1 MKWVKGV
8 SGNPGGRPKLEVS
21 IRDLAQQNS
30 MEALETLETLVQV
43 MRTGKPGERLV
54 AANAILDRAYG
65 KPSQSIEMSSDRTTL
80 VDLLVS
86 LNKSHP
92 VSDAATGSPSI
103 ADAADPG
110 DGNADLLPAL
120 DRHR

>member
-1 MKWVKGV
+1 MVFVKGV
-8 SGNPGGRPKLEVS
+8 SGNPGGRPKLKVNLRE
-21 IRDLAQQNS
+21 LAQENT
-30 MEALETLETLVQV
+30 MEALETLVQV

-86 LNKSHP
+86 MNKSP
-92 VSDAATGSPSI
+92 AVDGEPKADRADGGDSDA
-103 ADAADPG
+103 DLHRAADPV
-110 DGNADLLPAL
+110 
-120 DRHR
+120 H

>member
-1 MKWVKGV
+1 MKWAKGV

-30 MEALETLETLVQV
+30 MEALETLVQV
-43 MRTGKPGERLV
+43 MRSGKPGERLV

-65 KPSQSIEMSSDRTTL
+65 RPTQSVEMSGDCSTL

-86 LNKSHP
+86 LNQNHAS
-92 VSDAATGSPSI
+92 SDPATGSAQI
-103 ADAADPG
+103 TDAAACSDGDP
-110 DGNADLLPAL
+110 NLLPASE
-120 DRHR
+120 RQH

>member
-1 MKWVKGV
+1 MKWAKGM

-21 IRDLAQQNS
+21 IRELAQQNS
-30 MEALETLETLVQV
+30 MEALETLVQV

-65 KPSQSIEMSSDRTTL
+65 RPMQSVEMSGSRETL

-103 ADAADPG
+103 TDAADTG
-110 DGNADLLPAL
+110 DSEADL
-120 DRHR
+120 HRAADPVH

>member
-21 IRDLAQQNS
+21 IRELAQQHG
-30 MEALETLETLVQV
+30 MEALETLVHV
-43 MRTGKPGERLV
+43 MRTGRRSEQVV

-65 KPSQSIEMSSDRTTL
+65 KPSQSIEMSGDRTTL

-86 LNKSHP
+86 MNKSHP

-103 ADAADPG
+103 TDATDPG
-110 DGNADLLPAL
+110 DSDTDPFSVP
-120 DRHR
+120 DRHH

>member
-1 MKWVKGV
+1 MKWVKGM

-30 MEALETLETLVQV
+30 MEALETLVQV
-43 MRTGKPGERLV
+43 MRTGKPGERLI

-86 LNKSHP
+86 MNKSHP
-92 VSDAATGSPSI
+92 VDGEPE
-103 ADAADPG
+103 ADRADGGANAGDLHRAADPV
-110 DGNADLLPAL
+110 
-120 DRHR
+120 H

>member
-1 MKWVKGV
+1 MKWVKGM

-21 IRDLAQQNS
+21 IRELAQQNS
-30 MEALETLETLVQV
+30 MEALETLVQV

-65 KPSQSIEMSSDRTTL
+65 KPTQSVEMSGDRTTL

-92 VSDAATGSPSI
+92 VRDAATGSPSI
-103 ADAADPG
+103 TDATDADDSDTDPFSV
-110 DGNADLLPAL
+110 P
-120 DRHR
+120 DRHH

>member
-21 IRDLAQQNS
+21 IRELAQQHG
-30 MEALETLETLVQV
+30 MEALETLVQV
-43 MRTGKPGERLV
+43 MRTGKPGERLI

-65 KPSQSIEMSSDRTTL
+65 KPSQSIEMSGDRTTL

-110 DGNADLLPAL
+110 DGDADLLLAP
-120 DRHR
+120 DRHH

>member
-21 IRDLAQQNS
+21 IRDLAQENS
-30 MEALETLETLVQV
+30 MEALETLVQV

-65 KPSQSIEMSSDRTTL
+65 RPTQSVEMSGDRSTL
-80 VDLLVS
+80 VDLLVAM
-86 LNKSHP
+86 NKSHAVDGDKDDDP
-92 VSDAATGSPSI
+92 HR
-103 ADAADPG
+103 AADPV
-110 DGNADLLPAL
+110 
-120 DRHR
+120 H

>member
-1 MKWVKGV
+1 MVFVKGV
-8 SGNPGGRPKLEVS
+8 SGNPGGRPKLKVNLRE
-21 IRDLAQQNS
+21 LAQENT
-30 MEALETLETLVQV
+30 MEALETLVQV

-65 KPSQSIEMSSDRTTL
+65 RPSQSIEMSSDRTTL

-86 LNKSHP
+86 MNKSHP

-110 DGNADLLPAL
+110 DSDADLLPAP

>member
-1 MKWVKGV
+1 M

-30 MEALETLETLVQV
+30 MEALETLVQV
-43 MRTGKPGERLV
+43 MRTGKPGERLI

-65 KPSQSIEMSSDRTTL
+65 KPTQSVEMSSDRTTL

-86 LNKSHP
+86 MNKSHAVEGGP
-92 VSDAATGSPSI
+92 E
-103 ADAADPG
+103 ADSAEGGDLHRAADPV
-110 DGNADLLPAL
+110 
-120 DRHR
+120 H

>member
-1 MKWVKGV
+1 MKWVKGM

-30 MEALETLETLVQV
+30 MEALETLVQV
-43 MRTGKPGERLV
+43 MRTGKPGERLI

-65 KPSQSIEMSSDRTTL
+65 RPTQSVEMSGDRSTL

-92 VSDAATGSPSI
+92 MDGEPEADRTDDGDKDSDLHR
-103 ADAADPG
+103 AADPV
-110 DGNADLLPAL
+110 
-120 DRHR
+120 H

>member
-1 MKWVKGV
+1 MKWVKGM

-30 MEALETLETLVQV
+30 MEALETLVQV
-43 MRTGKPGERLV
+43 MRTGKPGERLI

-65 KPSQSIEMSSDRTTL
+65 RPTQSVEMSGDRSTL

-86 LNKSHP
+86 LNQSHP
-92 VSDAATGSPSI
+92 VEGGPEADRADGGDKDSDFHR
-103 ADAADPG
+103 AADPV
-110 DGNADLLPAL
+110 
-120 DRHR
+120 H

>member
-1 MKWVKGV
+1 MKWVKGM

-21 IRDLAQQNS
+21 IRDLAQRNS
-30 MEALETLETLVQV
+30 MEALETLVQV
-43 MRTGKPGERLV
+43 MRTGKPGERLI

-65 KPSQSIEMSSDRTTL
+65 RPSQSIEMSGDRTTL

-86 LNKSHP
+86 LNQSHP
-92 VSDAATGSPSI
+92 VGDAATGSPSI

-110 DGNADLLPAL
+110 DSDADLLPAL

>member
-21 IRDLAQQNS
+21 IRELAQQHG
-30 MEALETLETLVQV
+30 MEALETLVQV
-43 MRTGKPGERLV
+43 MRTGKPGERLI

-65 KPSQSIEMSSDRTTL
+65 KPSQSIEMSGDRTTL

-86 LNKSHP
+86 MNKSHP
-92 VSDAATGSPSI
+92 VGDAAIGSPSI
-103 ADAADPG
+103 ADVADPG
-110 DGNADLLPAL
+110 DSDADLLPAL

>member
-1 MKWVKGV
+1 MKLVKGV

-21 IRDLAQQNS
+21 IRELAQQHG
-30 MEALETLETLVQV
+30 MEALETLVHV
-43 MRTGKPGERLV
+43 MRTGRRSEQVV

-86 LNKSHP
+86 MNKSHAEGGP
-92 VSDAATGSPSI
+92 E
-103 ADAADPG
+103 ADSADLHRAADPV
-110 DGNADLLPAL
+110 
-120 DRHR
+120 H

>member
-8 SGNPGGRPKLEVS
+8 SGNPGGRPKLELS
-21 IRDLAQQNS
+21 IRELAQQHS
-30 MEALETLETLVQV
+30 VAALETLVHV
-43 MRTGKPGERLV
+43 MRTGRRGEQVV

-65 KPSQSIEMSSDRTTL
+65 KPTQSVEMSGDRTTL

>member
-1 MKWVKGV
+1 M
-8 SGNPGGRPKLEVS
+8 SGNPGGRPKLKVNLRE
-21 IRDLAQQNS
+21 LAQENT
-30 MEALETLETLVQV
+30 MEALETLVQV

-65 KPSQSIEMSSDRTTL
+65 RPTQSVEMSGDRSTL

-92 VSDAATGSPSI
+92 VDGEQE
-103 ADAADPG
+103 ADRADGDDKDVDLHRVADPV
-110 DGNADLLPAL
+110 
-120 DRHR
+120 H

>member
-1 MKWVKGV
+1 MKWVKGI

-21 IRDLAQQNS
+21 IRELAQENT
-30 MEALETLETLVQV
+30 MEALETLVQV

-65 KPSQSIEMSSDRTTL
+65 RPTQSVEMSGDRTTL

-92 VSDAATGSPSI
+92 VSDAATGLPAITDAAVGGDS
-103 ADAADPG
+103 AADPFSV
-110 DGNADLLPAL
+110 P
-120 DRHR
+120 DRHH

>member
-1 MKWVKGV
+1 MKWIKGM

-21 IRDLAQQNS
+21 IRELAQQNS
-30 MEALETLETLVQV
+30 MEALETLVQV
-43 MRTGKPGERLV
+43 MRSGKPGERLV

-65 KPSQSIEMSSDRTTL
+65 KPTQSVEMSGDRSTL

-92 VSDAATGSPSI
+92 VDGEQE
-103 ADAADPG
+103 ADRADGGDKDVDLHRAAD
-110 DGNADLLPAL
+110 LV
-120 DRHR
+120 H

>member
-21 IRDLAQQNS
+21 IRDLAQENS
-30 MEALETLETLVQV
+30 MEALETLVQV
-43 MRTGKPGERLV
+43 MRTGKPGERLI

-65 KPSQSIEMSSDRTTL
+65 KPSQSIEVSNDRTTL

-86 LNKSHP
+86 INKSHP

-103 ADAADPG
+103 TDATDADDSAADPFSV
-110 DGNADLLPAL
+110 P
-120 DRHR
+120 DRHH

>member
-21 IRDLAQQNS
+21 IRELAQRNS
-30 MEALETLETLVQV
+30 MEALETLVQV

-65 KPSQSIEMSSDRTTL
+65 RPTQSVEMSGDRTTL

-86 LNKSHP
+86 INKSHP

-103 ADAADPG
+103 TDATDAGNSDADPFSR
-110 DGNADLLPAL
+110 P
-120 DRHR
+120 DRHH